1 MPEGGT
7 GFIDLP
13 GERKEVG
20 TDWDKEEGWKQ
31 ECCGA
36 GDLVLIH
43 GTRFEQRQMAR
54 PHLKLLKNFTGSV
67 QHQSPHN
74 LSGKTRFIYT
84 FHMIEGQDGY
94 TYDERNW

>member
-13 GERKEVG
+13 GEQKEAA

-43 GTRFEQRQMAR
+43 GMYHDPKTTINPTRPKFVTD
-54 PHLKLLKNFTGSV
+54 L
-67 QHQSPHN
+67 
-74 LSGKTRFIYT
+74 
-84 FHMIEGQDGY
+84 
-94 TYDERNW
+94 

>member
-1 MPEGGT
+1 MSGGGT

-13 GERKEVG
+13 GEQKEVG

-43 GTRFEQRQMAR
+43 GMSFEQRPTRLHLNSLKTSQAAYSTNHHTICRAR
-54 PHLKLLKNFTGSV
+54 PDSSIHS
-67 QHQSPHN
+67 
-74 LSGKTRFIYT
+74 I
-84 FHMIEGQDGY
+84 
-94 TYDERNW
+94 